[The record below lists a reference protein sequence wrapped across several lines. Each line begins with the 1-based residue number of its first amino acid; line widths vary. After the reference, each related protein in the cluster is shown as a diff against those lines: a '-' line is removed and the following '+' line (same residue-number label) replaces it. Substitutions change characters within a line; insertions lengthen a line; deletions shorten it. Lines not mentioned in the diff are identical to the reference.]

1 MLFRDKKLE
10 IMIVTIEF
18 YLEKGWTVRVNNN
31 DQVVFSAPEG
41 TGFFA
46 LNSPTMREVGFVND
60 INRRT
65 L

>member
-1 MLFRDKKLE
+1 
-10 IMIVTIEF
+10 MIVTIEY

-31 DQVVFSAPEG
+31 NQVVFSAPEG

-46 LNSPTMREVGFVND
+46 LNSPTMREVEFVND

>member
-1 MLFRDKKLE
+1 
-10 IMIVTIEF
+10 MITTIKY

-46 LNSPTMREVGFVND
+46 LNSPTMREVGFIND
-60 INRRT
+60 KNRRT